1 MHIVVK
7 AHMNATCQILLALH
21 YLDSVNNQERDPYM
35 KQEDI
40 AQ

>member
-1 MHIVVK
+1 MYTVVK
-7 AHMNATCQILLALH
+7 AHINATNQILLSLH